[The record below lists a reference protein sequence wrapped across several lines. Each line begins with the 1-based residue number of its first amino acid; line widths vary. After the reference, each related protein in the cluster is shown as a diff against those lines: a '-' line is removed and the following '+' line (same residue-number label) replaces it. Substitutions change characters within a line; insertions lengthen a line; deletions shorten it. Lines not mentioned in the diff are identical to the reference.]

1 MFVYYSRSTGQLR
14 KNGMDLGCPRQDLD
28 DGEGMALADTVEHFA
43 HNLKD
48 WIDSFVVTFT
58 KMQANGYS
66 EGQLRT
72 QNLDAKFFTQYN

>member
-1 MFVYYSRSTGQLR
+1 MEANENSLNQA
-14 KNGMDLGCPRQDLD
+14 NMELGCPRQDLD
-28 DGEGMALADTVEHFA
+28 DGEGRALADTVEHFA